1 MKKNGCGTLAVW
13 LRHTWQ
19 NNLSDAATPPPTPGW
34 PIHTIPHKSQK
45 SNPKKSLQYFMITP
59 IQNLYVDDVA
69 GDGNRR
75 QGSNWC
81 LLMEIGSHNPWI
93 QLSQMTNEKH
103 GHGDEDD
110 AAKND
115 KGGSGKIE
123 YADDAKDGNWRWR
136 LVIDAKLMEQ
146 ESPPLVRKI
155 IGTLKCSAPT
165 RMMMKEGG
173 Y

>member
-1 MKKNGCGTLAVW
+1 
-13 LRHTWQ
+13 
-19 NNLSDAATPPPTPGW
+19 
-34 PIHTIPHKSQK
+34 
-45 SNPKKSLQYFMITP
+45 
-59 IQNLYVDDVA
+59 
-69 GDGNRR
+69 
-75 QGSNWC
+75 
-81 LLMEIGSHNPWI
+81 MEIGSPNPWI